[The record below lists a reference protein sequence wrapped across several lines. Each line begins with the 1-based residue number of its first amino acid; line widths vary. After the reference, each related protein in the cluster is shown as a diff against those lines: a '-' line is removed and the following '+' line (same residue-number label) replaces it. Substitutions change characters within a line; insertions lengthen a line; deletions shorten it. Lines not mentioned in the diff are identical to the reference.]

1 MLPTCCNVRQTL
13 SVLPETGGKFV
24 HLARVNSGVGK
35 EVNSWTFFLQIE
47 ALLTR
52 VLVTLHLQ
60 AVLRVRIS
68 FSFRVTF
75 ASV

>member
-1 MLPTCCNVRQTL
+1 MLPTFCNVIQTL

-24 HLARVNSGVGK
+24 HIALVNIRVGK
-35 EVNSWTFFLQIE
+35 EVNNWTFLQIE

-75 ASV
+75 VSV

>member
-1 MLPTCCNVRQTL
+1 MLPTFCNARLTL

-24 HLARVNSGVGK
+24 HLARVNIGVGK
-35 EVNSWTFFLQIE
+35 EVSRWTFLQIE

-60 AVLRVRIS
+60 AVLRARIS

-75 ASV
+75 VSV